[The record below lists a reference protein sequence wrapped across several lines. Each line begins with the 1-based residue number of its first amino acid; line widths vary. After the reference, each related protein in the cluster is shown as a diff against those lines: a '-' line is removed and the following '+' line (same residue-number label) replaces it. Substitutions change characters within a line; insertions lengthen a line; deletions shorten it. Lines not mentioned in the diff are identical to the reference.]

1 MKPNKLSESIIYFSC
16 KNIHIHYSTQLGM
29 FKSHIIYY
37 DWKSSIC
44 SDIKKRQLLVQL
56 LLCKYKFIDHKH
68 KEEKYFSTSTV
79 LSTTSVQI
87 HWPQAQGEE
96 EVLQYK
102 YSTEYSVQIHWPQAQ
117 GGEVLQYKYST
128 EYYIDTNSL
137 TTSTK
142 RRRSTSVQVQYW
154 VLHQYK
160 FIDNKHKEEK
170 KYFSTSTV
178 LSTTSFWLLLCILP
192 DSWSLAGIQ
201 ST

>member
-87 HWPQAQGEE
+87 HWPQ
-96 EVLQYK
+96 
-102 YSTEYSVQIHWPQAQ
+102 SQ

-128 EYYIDTNSL
+128 EYYISTNSL

-154 VLHQYK
+154 VLHLFDSYSVFCLIPGPWPASSPHKQSRHPETNNAGPLIRSWLWC
-160 FIDNKHKEEK
+160 FIN
-170 KYFSTSTV
+170 
-178 LSTTSFWLLLCILP
+178 LLTYLF
-192 DSWSLAGIQ
+192 
-201 ST
+201 T